1 MPHSYAHFAEEWGY
15 TLHVADESGNKL
27 HLPLLL
33 PFIPSGNSLL
43 LFSPNHTTHPNRPA
57 QIRIS
62 SVQTPRTPRVHGHTP
77 GDATME
83 RRDFLKTAAAAS
95 VAATTPN
102 ALAQSPTATP
112 TTRPQ
117 NPEMIYRQLGTT
129 GEIVSAIG
137 LGGFHI
143 GKQADPNDSIKIIHT
158 AIDHGITFMD
168 NCWDYNDGISE
179 VRMGHALDNG
189 YRQKVFLMTKLDGR
203 TVTEYNKQLEQSLGR
218 LHTDV
223 IDLVQF
229 HEVIRME
236 DPDRIFADD
245 GAIHAA
251 MAAKKAGKIRYIGF
265 TGHKDP
271 AVHLRMLEV
280 AKAHGFHFD
289 TVQMPVNV
297 MDAHFR
303 SFTHQVMPVAIE
315 QGIGVLAMKT
325 FGDHFILDSK
335 TVEPIEALHYGLT
348 QPVSVVIT
356 GIDSLPILGQALQ
369 AARTFKPL
377 TDAQTK
383 SILDRT
389 QQAALTGKF
398 ELFKTTSHFDGTAG
412 NPKWLG

>member
-1 MPHSYAHFAEEWGY
+1 
-15 TLHVADESGNKL
+15 
-27 HLPLLL
+27 
-33 PFIPSGNSLL
+33 
-43 LFSPNHTTHPNRPA
+43 
-57 QIRIS
+57 
-62 SVQTPRTPRVHGHTP
+62 
-77 GDATME
+77 ME
-83 RRDFLKTAAAAS
+83 RRDFLKTAAAAG
-95 VAATTPN
+95 VAATTPT
-102 ALAQSPTATP
+102 ALAQTPTSAP

-117 NPEMIYRQLGTT
+117 SPDMIYRPLGTT
-129 GEIVSAIG
+129 GETVSAIG

-143 GKQADPNDSIKIIHT
+143 GHQPDPKDSLKIIHT

-168 NCWDYNDGISE
+168 NCWDYNDGTSE
-179 VRMGHALDNG
+179 LRMGEALQNG
-189 YRQKVFLMTKLDGR
+189 YRDKVFLMTKMDGR
-203 TVTEYNKQLEQSLGR
+203 TLTEYNKQLEQSLAR
-218 LHTDV
+218 LRTDH

-251 MAAKKAGKIRYIGF
+251 IAARKAGKIRYIGF

-280 AKAHGFHFD
+280 AKAHDFHFD

-303 SFTHQVMPVAIE
+303 SFTNQVIPVATQ

-325 FGDHFILDSK
+325 FGDGFILQSK
-335 TVEPIEALHYGLT
+335 TVEPLEALHYTLS

-356 GIDSLPILGQALQ
+356 GIDSLPILNQALE

-377 TDAQTK
+377 TEAQTK

-398 ELFKTTSHFDGTAG
+398 ELFKTTPHFDGTAA